1 MQTSDQW
8 SPLHTF
14 HSNNSELQSCKRATT
29 GRHSEILIN
38 DSKLNHTKRATNC
51 RPYYT
56 TIHLYESVCKSHK
69 PKHRLTKQLCISQKQ
84 QTQYYLL
91 LWAVY
96 IYISTITNHIFIH
109 CQSYRCKSNRN
120 QSQQPAYII
129 LFHKTPL
136 SYQQIHRICHIHKNH
151 NHTAR
156 TINLFISKCKNI
168 SKQAYSNQH
177 TTVNYHIKVST
188 YCTDCRR
195 YS

>member
-1 MQTSDQW
+1 MNFNHTNMRPMV
-8 SPLHTF
+8 SPKHVPLKQQRIPIT
-14 HSNNSELQSCKRATT
+14 QT

-129 LFHKTPL
+129 LFHNPPYLTNKYTVYATYIKIITTPQGRL
-136 SYQQIHRICHIHKNH
+136 IFLLASAKI
-151 NHTAR
+151 
-156 TINLFISKCKNI
+156 
-168 SKQAYSNQH
+168 
-177 TTVNYHIKVST
+177 
-188 YCTDCRR
+188 
-195 YS
+195 

>member
-1 MQTSDQW
+1 MPPIRNSLKRTTNDY
-8 SPLHTF
+8 PCELIT
-14 HSNNSELQSCKRATT
+14 NN
-29 GRHSEILIN
+29 
-38 DSKLNHTKRATNC
+38 SKLNHTKRATNC

-84 QTQYYLL
+84 QRQYYLL

-96 IYISTITNHIFIH
+96 ISTITYHIFIH

-120 QSQQPAYII
+120 QSQQPTYII
-129 LFHKTPL
+129 LFHKTLL

-156 TINLFISKCKNI
+156 AINFLISKCKNI

-177 TTVNYHIKVST
+177 ATVDYHIKVST
-188 YCTDCRR
+188 YCTDCR
-195 YS
+195 